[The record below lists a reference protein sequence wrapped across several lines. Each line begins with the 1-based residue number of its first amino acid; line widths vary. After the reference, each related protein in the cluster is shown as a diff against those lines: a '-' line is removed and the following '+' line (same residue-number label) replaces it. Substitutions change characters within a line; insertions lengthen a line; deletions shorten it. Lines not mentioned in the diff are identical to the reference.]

1 MFIQMYT
8 DVWLFGCHVVKSC
21 YMHDYIMFCFI
32 SNIRFS
38 RNKKLHLICWAL
50 LRILPEFDCQ
60 VQTPWTSLSGG
71 FLSPWSW
78 PQNWF
83 PGGKDLMVCSKLQLG
98 FQFQDVLDFT
108 ARMKVGCL
116 WILDVLIAMHLYG
129 VSHLFMHLDL
139 DFRLADLDWFS
150 YILSKLQ
157 AVWESFCSMGSW
169 QSDISDKVIND
180 PK

>member
-1 MFIQMYT
+1 MYGYLA
-8 DVWLFGCHVVKSC
+8 VMWWSHVTC
-21 YMHDYIMFCFI
+21 MITLCFCFI
-32 SNIRFS
+32 SNIRFF
-38 RNKKLHLICWAL
+38 KKQEAAL
-50 LRILPEFDCQ
+50 DLLGTASDPPGVWCQ

-169 QSDISDKVIND
+169 QSDISDKVITD